1 VATFRETRVDDP
13 IAHELLTEY
22 FSSRELSFTGGS
34 YLVVFPDPALFESPR
49 GCFLVVEL
57 DGVPVGCGGI
67 RRIEYAGAGP
77 RFEVKHVWL
86 QEHTRG
92 LGLGHALMAEL
103 EQHAR
108 DLGAAELVLDTNNSL
123 IAAGA
128 MYASRGYESIEP
140 YNDNPNATNWYRRTL
155 S

>member
-1 VATFRETRVDDP
+1 MRVDDP
-13 IAHELLTEY
+13 IAHDLLTEY

-34 YLVVFPDPALFESPR
+34 YLVVYPDPDVFIAPR
-49 GCFLVVEL
+49 GTFLVVEL

-67 RRIEYAGAGP
+67 RRLTDSDAGP

-86 QEHTRG
+86 QPQTRG
-92 LGLGHALMAEL
+92 RGLGHALMAEL
-103 EQHAR
+103 EDRAR
-108 DLGAAELVLDTNNSL
+108 ALGAAELVLDTNNSL

-128 MYASRGYESIEP
+128 MYASRGYDSVEA
-140 YNDNPNATNWYRRTL
+140 YNDNPNATNWYSKAL